1 MPLVLT
7 NILGIA
13 GIVVWH
19 LQGRSRPTGRL
30 IVQILFFVGMSSV
43 LYLGGISPQHIDDT
57 DLRGFAALLVKSA
70 MILWWTHLAWTTIGL
85 VHFLLMLKRG
95 PREAHLVQDMAV
107 GVIYPGVA
115 LSIIGF
121 VFGVPVGT
129 LVATSGI
136 VAIVFG
142 LALQNTLGDVF
153 SGIALTLGR
162 TYAIGDWIQLKDGAE
177 GRVIET
183 NWRSAK
189 LLTAQYNV
197 VVVPNSVLARQ
208 AVTNFSRPD
217 DTRQITLG
225 VRVALATP
233 TFVEQVMWSV
243 LDGSTRIVKD
253 PLPIVVL
260 KTIDAAAIDVDL
272 LFRITDP
279 ADWAAARNEII
290 GLLYSH
296 CKAKGLSFAAP
307 AGSLVFGL
315 AATAQGIDAR
325 SPSAV

>member
-1 MPLVLT
+1 
-7 NILGIA
+7 
-13 GIVVWH
+13 
-19 LQGRSRPTGRL
+19 
-30 IVQILFFVGMSSV
+30 
-43 LYLGGISPQHIDDT
+43 
-57 DLRGFAALLVKSA
+57 
-70 MILWWTHLAWTTIGL
+70 
-85 VHFLLMLKRG
+85 G

-189 LLTAQYNV
+189 LLTAQYN
-197 VVVPNSVLARQ
+197 
-208 AVTNFSRPD
+208 
-217 DTRQITLG
+217 
-225 VRVALATP
+225 
-233 TFVEQVMWSV
+233 
-243 LDGSTRIVKD
+243 
-253 PLPIVVL
+253 
-260 KTIDAAAIDVDL
+260 
-272 LFRITDP
+272 
-279 ADWAAARNEII
+279 
-290 GLLYSH
+290 
-296 CKAKGLSFAAP
+296 
-307 AGSLVFGL
+307 
-315 AATAQGIDAR
+315 R
-325 SPSAV
+325 S